1 MQDWFNVRNI
11 KAVSLALLL
20 FVYAILVLSAS
31 SVRYT
36 ETIHRITVGQSFD
49 QTLFG
54 SQLADS
60 LAALGFLL
68 LFMGLAF
75 RSNLV
80 KLSLTA
86 IFAGGIALFVTGSD
100 LLRAVG
106 IATLP
111 ALVATL
117 ATVTV
122 ARRSRQRNESTSP
135 LQRADIKR
143 LIGAFLVIIVI
154 LEIGALARWTTYPF
168 YPTEIYGDPSWR
180 FAELE
185 SALFHSLGLLS
196 PFLVVLIGFSFF
208 YKWFIL
214 DVLKKIGRAIR
225 GNNNLP
231 SKTAPVSLE
240 RATTSHKDK
249 TNSAQW
255 EYSAGGAES
264 EAPVVATYAP
274 KSSSITV
281 RNVHWMILSAALIL
295 APLLAMY
302 PHLTGINP
310 EGSGVS
316 TDEQY
321 YVNWMSKLRADS
333 SATWSDAIANAFTIN
348 NGDRP
353 LTLLLI
359 LAISNLT
366 GSPDLLVVRYLPVAL
381 APLIVMANYLLL
393 RYSLKSRDE
402 IKIKVF
408 ASIGAIFAVF
418 SPQIVVGEYA
428 GFLANWIALV
438 MVYFAL
444 YFLIR
449 GWETNNRNHAIHS
462 FGILFV
468 LLLLIMLTHLYTW
481 THFLAV
487 MLLFGGMS
495 FVFARKSVAAP
506 KIKILLLLI
515 VVGTMFPMD
524 YAKSS
529 YFSTPAA
536 TASDSAIATNIMPQ
550 DTNTRWDRLFF
561 TMSSYVG
568 GFLSN
573 PALLLL
579 AVIWIV
585 KADLSK
591 GLERLLI
598 SMFFIS
604 ALPIAVGSVEFQ
616 TRVLYNI
623 PFQIPALL
631 ALYGAKFR
639 SRTSLILLIAIV
651 LSFATYAVS
660 AMANLYLQL
669 PEGYVLENQFLLP

>member
-1 MQDWFNVRNI
+1 
-11 KAVSLALLL
+11 
-20 FVYAILVLSAS
+20 
-31 SVRYT
+31 
-36 ETIHRITVGQSFD
+36 
-49 QTLFG
+49 
-54 SQLADS
+54 
-60 LAALGFLL
+60 
-68 LFMGLAF
+68 
-75 RSNLV
+75 
-80 KLSLTA
+80 
-86 IFAGGIALFVTGSD
+86 
-100 LLRAVG
+100 
-106 IATLP
+106 
-111 ALVATL
+111 
-117 ATVTV
+117 
-122 ARRSRQRNESTSP
+122 
-135 LQRADIKR
+135 
-143 LIGAFLVIIVI
+143 
-154 LEIGALARWTTYPF
+154 
-168 YPTEIYGDPSWR
+168 
-180 FAELE
+180 
-185 SALFHSLGLLS
+185 
-196 PFLVVLIGFSFF
+196 
-208 YKWFIL
+208 
-214 DVLKKIGRAIR
+214 
-225 GNNNLP
+225 
-231 SKTAPVSLE
+231 
-240 RATTSHKDK
+240 
-249 TNSAQW
+249 
-255 EYSAGGAES
+255 
-264 EAPVVATYAP
+264 
-274 KSSSITV
+274 
-281 RNVHWMILSAALIL
+281 
-295 APLLAMY
+295 
-302 PHLTGINP
+302 
-310 EGSGVS
+310 
-316 TDEQY
+316 
-321 YVNWMSKLRADS
+321 
-333 SATWSDAIANAFTIN
+333 
-348 NGDRP
+348 
-353 LTLLLI
+353 
-359 LAISNLT
+359 
-366 GSPDLLVVRYLPVAL
+366 
-381 APLIVMANYLLL
+381 
-393 RYSLKSRDE
+393 
-402 IKIKVF
+402 
-408 ASIGAIFAVF
+408 
-418 SPQIVVGEYA
+418 
-428 GFLANWIALV
+428 

-585 KADLSK
+585 KADLSR
-591 GLERLLI
+591 GLERILI